1 MELRQHSKK
10 IALISFLFHPDAPV
24 DLQIRRKNHLLS
36 WELFCRN
43 VGEVVNSSS
52 IQKLA
57 IHVFRQCSG
66 HFLATV
72 LIARALKEVKDVLI
86 WQHASRVIGFL
97 PTSHTPNRNLLIDAL
112 AFILGHLGSA
122 NKFVKYCA
130 SYLEMEGTDQVDLLE
145 RWMKEDLIETLDEG
159 EQIVQHLVNA
169 LLLESF

>member
-10 IALISFLFHPDAPV
+10 IALISFLFHPDAPM

-97 PTSHTPNRNLLIDAL
+97 PTSHTEDRILLNAL
-112 AFILGHLGSA
+112 SFVLGHLGSA
-122 NKFVKYCA
+122 NKYVKYCA
-130 SYLEMEGTDQVDLLE
+130 SYLEIEGTYKVDLLE
-145 RWMKEDLIETLDEG
+145 RWMNEDLIGTLDEG